1 MTTSPKKHFI
11 LKEEPKKLVKNMK
24 ISIYTIQNTLF
35 EGEAE
40 KLIARTPLGE
50 ITVLDDHLPLISVL
64 EGPSV
69 KIIDKQKKEN
79 IITIGSGFLEVRPER
94 EVVVIVE

>member
-1 MTTSPKKHFI
+1 
-11 LKEEPKKLVKNMK
+11 MK

-40 KLIARTPLGE
+40 KLIARTPQGE

-64 EGPSV
+64 EGPSI
-69 KIIDKQKKEN
+69 KIIDKQNQEN
-79 IITIGSGFLEVRPER
+79 IIKIASGFLEVRPER
-94 EVVVIVE
+94 EVVILAQ